1 AVGADTVRA
10 AGPPPP
16 DPTLAQARAAV
27 RTTSD
32 RIIDTPPSP
41 APDPADAVPLRRSVL
56 GGSEQLPLLLLA
68 ATGFV
73 LLIACVNVANL
84 LLARAVRRRRELA
97 VRAALGA
104 SQGDL
109 RRQLLVE
116 SGVLALLAA
125 AGAVL
130 VSA

>member
-41 APDPADAVPLRRSVL
+41 APDTADAVPLRAAVL

-68 ATGFV
+68 ATGCV

-97 VRAALGA
+97 IRAALGA
-104 SQGDL
+104 SRWQL
-109 RRQLLVE
+109 RRQLLVQ
-116 SGVLALLAA
+116 A
-125 AGAVL
+125 AVL
-130 VSA
+130 PALA